1 MSTMN
6 ITFKHPDEIIDFLKT
21 VCKFDFN
28 MDMRRGRAVVDAK
41 SLLGI
46 MNLGLNNVIELQ
58 MYADDCTELERQLED
73 LQHKMEHKNGMSGI
87 CSASF
92 LIYYT
97 HNSGYIECALPVY
110 DVGVASDHRRR
121 KRVPR
126 HILCSG

>member
-6 ITFKHPDEIIDFLKT
+6 ITFKHPNEIIDFLNT

-58 MYADDCTELERQLED
+58 MYADDCTELERQLER
-73 LQHKMEHKNGMSGI
+73 
-87 CSASF
+87 F
-92 LIYYT
+92 
-97 HNSGYIECALPVY
+97 
-110 DVGVASDHRRR
+110 VA
-121 KRVPR
+121 
-126 HILCSG
+126 

>member
-46 MNLGLNNVIELQ
+46 MNLGLNN
-58 MYADDCTELERQLED
+58 DCTELERQLERF
-73 LQHKMEHKNGMSGI
+73 
-87 CSASF
+87 A
-92 LIYYT
+92 
-97 HNSGYIECALPVY
+97 A
-110 DVGVASDHRRR
+110 
-121 KRVPR
+121 
-126 HILCSG
+126 

>member
-6 ITFKHPDEIIDFLKT
+6 ITLKHPDEIIDFLKT

-58 MYADDCTELERQLED
+58 MYADDCTELERQLERF
-73 LQHKMEHKNGMSGI
+73 
-87 CSASF
+87 A
-92 LIYYT
+92 
-97 HNSGYIECALPVY
+97 A
-110 DVGVASDHRRR
+110 
-121 KRVPR
+121 
-126 HILCSG
+126 

>member
-58 MYADDCTELERQLED
+58 MYADDCTELERQ
-73 LQHKMEHKNGMSGI
+73 I
-87 CSASF
+87 CSIKWNIKMGCRAF
-92 LIYYT
+92 
-97 HNSGYIECALPVY
+97 V
-110 DVGVASDHRRR
+110 
-121 KRVPR
+121 R
-126 HILCSG
+126 HLF

>member
-46 MNLGLNNVIELQ
+46 MNLGLNCRCMQTIAQNLK
-58 MYADDCTELERQLED
+58 D
-73 LQHKMEHKNGMSGI
+73 S
-87 CSASF
+87 
-92 LIYYT
+92 
-97 HNSGYIECALPVY
+97 
-110 DVGVASDHRRR
+110 
-121 KRVPR
+121 
-126 HILCSG
+126 

>member
-58 MYADDCTELERQLED
+58 MYADDCTELER
-73 LQHKMEHKNGMSGI
+73 I
-87 CSASF
+87 
-92 LIYYT
+92 T
-97 HNSGYIECALPVY
+97 VY
-110 DVGVASDHRRR
+110 SNRNCG
-121 KRVPR
+121 
-126 HILCSG
+126 

>member
-58 MYADDCTELERQLED
+58 MYADDCTELERQLEKD
-73 LQHKMEHKNGMSGI
+73 LQHKMEHKKW
-87 CSASF
+87 
-92 LIYYT
+92 
-97 HNSGYIECALPVY
+97 
-110 DVGVASDHRRR
+110 DVGHLFGIFFD
-121 KRVPR
+121 
-126 HILCSG
+126 ILYP